1 MRFYY
6 AESEVLMT
14 VTVKE
19 YCHLGVILCSL
30 VEVYRCFWGVYCLHL
45 QSQSKQS
52 KQDAGWQYQNFI
64 GCLTNS
70 LAMKMEAVCSPKMSL
85 SFYQTAWCHIPECNT
100 VWDFNML
107 EGTGFF
113 WFYHSRRSKGLTAF
127 CTLTVC
133 SVGALMPKMQCLI
146 IKCPFPYCHLSS
158 GAW

>member
-1 MRFYY
+1 MLKLRF
-6 AESEVLMT
+6 SWRWLWKST
-14 VTVKE
+14 VIWD
-19 YCHLGVILCSL
+19 VIFCSH

-52 KQDAGWQYQNFI
+52 KQDAGSQYQSFI

-70 LAMKMEAVCSPKMSL
+70 LAKKMEAVCSSKMSV

-100 VWDFNML
+100 LWNVHML

-113 WFYHSRRSKGLTAF
+113 RFYCSRKSKGLTAL

-133 SVGALMPKMQCLI
+133 SVGAVMPKMQSLI
-146 IKCPFPYCHLSS
+146 IKCPFLIVIFPP